1 MSGIYGLAV
10 VCRSIFF
17 YMEEKKSTSEVINEK
32 ATWCLFGW
40 LPFRLK
46 PLTLSQIWEIGEL
59 VQKCDKLDLQGEF
72 YAIERMLAAHGDL
85 KHLQNI
91 VVKAVFR
98 SSIARFLFGWYI
110 RKHTTMKVYKRVISF
125 CAKSFDAPFFFQSL
139 TFLRGAKKVTMNT
152 HEAQVRGDLSEE

>member
-1 MSGIYGLAV
+1 
-10 VCRSIFF
+10 
-17 YMEEKKSTSEVINEK
+17 
-32 ATWCLFGW
+32 
-40 LPFRLK
+40 
-46 PLTLSQIWEIGEL
+46 
-59 VQKCDKLDLQGEF
+59 
-72 YAIERMLAAHGDL
+72 MLAAHGDL

-152 HEAQVRGDLSEE
+152 HEAQVRGGLSEE